1 MGNNTP
7 PRSPPPA
14 AELLQ
19 AALTALVQ
27 HRAFGD
33 SRYIRGQLAVTYR
46 RRLRKLGATMPA
58 AGRLAD
64 LLDDDAHASGGGG
77 GSMRQHQLVGDIV
90 LRCAIQHAMRQ
101 VVKGDSY
108 GLPLSDCAALFDVAS
123 AHWSA
128 GLPGGPLTAS
138 MPAANRLHHS
148 IATQLWQQQ
157 EGPAM
162 LPPYPAAFLAAIE
175 HNYGAPLAKP
185 TPDEMSMLRRGWSL
199 LDTLLPRLAH

>member
-19 AALTALVQ
+19 AAETALVQ

-46 RRLRKLGATMPA
+46 RRLRKLGASMPA

-64 LLDDDAHASGGGG
+64 LLDDDTLRSEAGCAST
-77 GSMRQHQLVGDIV
+77 RQLQLTGDIV
-90 LRCAIQHAMRQ
+90 LRCAIQHAMGP
-101 VVKGDSY
+101 VVKGDTY
-108 GLPLSDCAALFDVAS
+108 GLPLVQCAALFDAAG

-128 GLPGGPLTAS
+128 GLPGGPLTAG
-138 MPAANRLHHS
+138 MPAATRLHDS
-148 IATQLWQQQ
+148 INTQLW
-157 EGPAM
+157 
-162 LPPYPAAFLAAIE
+162 
-175 HNYGAPLAKP
+175 
-185 TPDEMSMLRRGWSL
+185 
-199 LDTLLPRLAH
+199 